1 MRYNADHRERTRTRV
16 LAEAARM
23 LRVDGPHRLGVADVM
38 SRAGLTHGGFYQH
51 FRSKEDLVAAALNV
65 AFDEAKATF
74 DRAVGEREPRAALAA
89 YIESYLSLAHRN
101 GPDRGCP
108 LPALAADVPR
118 MSEDLRIRYVAGM
131 RRLAARLRSLL
142 EAAGVAEA
150 EMQAASVTS
159 ELVGAISLARALS
172 DEQEAALLLRQSREA
187 LTARLG
193 LKALS

>member
-1 MRYNADHRERTRTRV
+1 MRV
-16 LAEAARM
+16 LAEAART
-23 LRVDGPHRLGVADVM
+23 LRVEGPHRLGVADVM

-65 AFDEAKATF
+65 AFDEARATF

-89 YIESYLSLAHRN
+89 YIDGYLSLAHRD

-118 MSEDLRIRYVAGM
+118 MNEDLRARYTSGV
-131 RRLAARLRSLL
+131 RRLAARLQGLL
-142 EAAGVAEA
+142 EAAGVAQA
-150 EMQAASVTS
+150 EMQATSVMS
-159 ELVGAISLARALS
+159 ELVGAISLARALPNA
-172 DEQEAALLLRQSREA
+172 EEAALLLQRSREA

-193 LKALS
+193 LKAFS